1 MAEAPG
7 TPVPR
12 SHPAAMAPGHAASTP
27 AAATPAG
34 KLRPLLLQRDFAA
47 LWWGQ
52 LISLWGDRINYLALN
67 GLVQQHTRDYHD
79 AAQSSLMLS
88 LHGTVSVL
96 PVLLFAPFAGPWVDR
111 WNLRRVLIVSDVLR
125 ALLVLTIPIV
135 YAATHLAA
143 PVWSMVFLLF
153 TCNVFFLPA
162 KSAITPE
169 IVAPGQLLAANTLLS
184 IAGIVATAVGALLGG
199 WLVDNVGWK
208 TALWVDAGTYMASVF
223 SIALIRYRAEI
234 REAAP
239 FATVGGYF
247 REIGDGLLVVRR
259 SAPVGL
265 ALTALAALWVGGGF
279 MHVAGNQHIQRAA
292 SVPGMERIGILMA
305 VLGVGSGLGTWWVNA
320 KGKGLPRPLL
330 LGVGLFLAGGWIFGF
345 AVSSRFA
352 VFAIAAFLIGLCI
365 APAFILTET
374 LLQEGTDLRTRGR
387 VFSLRDFAMRLAF
400 QVAIWIAALL
410 TPLVGHGATLIVAAA
425 LVSLA
430 GVLSMLWG
438 RRAPELMGSGPAP
451 GG

>member
-1 MAEAPG
+1 
-7 TPVPR
+7 
-12 SHPAAMAPGHAASTP
+12 
-27 AAATPAG
+27 
-34 KLRPLLLQRDFAA
+34 
-47 LWWGQ
+47 
-52 LISLWGDRINYLALN
+52 
-67 GLVQQHTRDYHD
+67 
-79 AAQSSLMLS
+79 
-88 LHGTVSVL
+88 
-96 PVLLFAPFAGPWVDR
+96 VLLFAPFAGPWVDR
-111 WNLRRVLIVSDVLR
+111 WNHRRTMLVSDAARCVLVVLI
-125 ALLVLTIPIV
+125 PIT
-135 YAATHLAA
+135 YQATHHIG
-143 PVWSMVFLLF
+143 STFTMVFLLF

-169 IVAPGQLLAANTLLS
+169 IVAPGELLAANTLLS
-184 IAGIVATAVGALLGG
+184 VAGIVATAVGALFGG
-199 WLVDNVGWK
+199 WLVDHVGWK
-208 TALWVDAGTYMASVF
+208 TALWVDAGTYVASVF
-223 SIALIRYRAEI
+223 SIALIRYRAQI

-265 ALTALAALWVGGGF
+265 ALTALAALWIGGGF

-320 KGKGLPRPLL
+320 RGKGLPRPLL
-330 LGVGLFLAGGWIFGF
+330 LGVGLFLTGGWMFAF

-374 LLQEGTDLRTRGR
+374 LLQEGTDQRTRGR

-410 TPLVGHGATLIVAAA
+410 TPLVGHGATLIVAAG
-425 LVSLA
+425 LVSFA

-438 RRAPELMGSGPAP
+438 RRAPELMRSGVVGP
-451 GG
+451 GA